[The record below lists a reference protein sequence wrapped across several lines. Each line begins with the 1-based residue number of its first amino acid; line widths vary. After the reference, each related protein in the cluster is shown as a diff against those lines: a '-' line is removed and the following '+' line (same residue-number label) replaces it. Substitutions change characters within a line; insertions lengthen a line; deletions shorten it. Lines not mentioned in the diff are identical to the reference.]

1 MVKKMIELKNI
12 NKKYATNKIETIA
25 LKNIN
30 LKFNDNEFISIL
42 GPSGCG
48 KTTLLNI
55 IGGLDKYSSGELIID
70 KVNTKDYK
78 EKDWDHYRNQNV
90 GFVFQSFNLIPHLSI
105 LKNVEMSLTLSG
117 VNNKTREK
125 MALDALE
132 KVNIAHLA
140 NKLPKHLSGGE
151 KQRASIARAIVNNP
165 KIILADE
172 PTGALDSKNSIQI
185 MQLLKEI
192 SKEHLVVMVT
202 HNQELAS
209 TFSTRIINLLDGE
222 VVSDKENVL
231 IFEEEFREKKK
242 NSKHTK
248 MPFFTAISLSFK
260 NLKLKWARTLLTVL
274 AGSIGI
280 IGVALVIAV
289 ANGVNHY
296 IDDVQRVALGNY
308 PITVSSSVKN
318 NPSTSIKKDLEEYPN
333 NETISIVK
341 GEYKYEHLNTIEN
354 EFFDYF
360 KDLDS
365 SLYSWVN
372 YNTAIKL
379 NIIVKN
385 NDIYEKV
392 YTSYLDEMTEDL
404 DIVNENYDV
413 LKGKLPTEKDEIV
426 IVVDSYNCI
435 SATILYYMGIDYE
448 RDSCSFD
455 EMLNQEFKLL
465 TNDDI
470 YVKIEDR
477 YYQKGSKYYEDLY
490 NNSGLT
496 LKIVGIVRAKKNAT
510 TEAYQEG
517 FLYTKALT
525 DYVYNANMNSQI
537 VREQLEYGLEKNV
550 FTNSKFEDSVGIS
563 STQTAQYLYESQLKD
578 LGVIKEVNRF
588 YIYTTS
594 FEDRLVIEDYID
606 AYSNENSNINISYS
620 DYMKRITQEFS
631 TFVEILSKVLIIF
644 ALISLLVS
652 SIMIGIISY
661 ISVLERRKEIGIL
674 RSIGARRVDV
684 SRIFIAET
692 MLIGLASG
700 ILGIIGAYLLSEP
713 ISIIVK
719 NIIKENA
726 SVTTGLSSFKI
737 VQFEPTYIVLIII
750 GSIILTVI
758 AGLLPTIYASFQK
771 PIKALQGGENN

>member
-1 MVKKMIELKNI
+1 MIELKNI
-12 NKKYATNKIETIA
+12 SKKYITNKIETIA
-25 LKNIN
+25 LKDIN
-30 LKFNDNEFISIL
+30 LKFNDFEFVSIL

-70 KVNTKDYK
+70 GVNTKDYK
-78 EKDWDHYRNQNV
+78 EKDWDFYRNQNV
-90 GFVFQSFNLIPHLSI
+90 GFVFQNFNLIPHLSV
-105 LKNVEMSLTLSG
+105 LKNVEMSLTLTG
-117 VNNKTREK
+117 VSSSLREK
-125 MALDALE
+125 KAREALE
-132 KVNIAHLA
+132 KVNLGHLA
-140 NKLPKHLSGGE
+140 NKLPKYLSGGE

-172 PTGALDSKNSIQI
+172 PTGALDSKNSYQI
-185 MQLLKEI
+185 MELLKEI

-202 HNQELAS
+202 HNQELAN
-209 TFSTRIINLLDGE
+209 TYSTRIINLLDGE
-222 VVSDKENVL
+222 VVSDEEKFKEIKEVK
-231 IFEEEFREKKK
+231 EEVKK

-308 PITVSSSVKN
+308 PITVSSSVK
-318 NPSTSIKKDLEEYPN
+318 STSTISTKKDLEEYPN
-333 NETISIVK
+333 SEKINVSR
-341 GEYKYEHLNTIEN
+341 GEYQYVHLNTIED

-360 KDLDS
+360 NGLDS

-372 YNTAIKL
+372 YNTSIKM

-385 NDIYEKV
+385 NEIYEKV
-392 YTSYLDEMTEDL
+392 YTSYLDEMTDDL
-404 DIVNENYDV
+404 EIVNENYDV
-413 LKGKLPTEKDEIV
+413 LKGKLPTEINEIA
-426 IVVDSYNCI
+426 IVVDSYNSI
-435 SATILYYMGIDYE
+435 NATILYYMGIDYE
-448 RDSCSFD
+448 RDSFTFD
-455 EMLNQEFKLL
+455 EMLGQEFKLL
-465 TNDDI
+465 TNDDL
-470 YVKIEDR
+470 YVKIDDK
-477 YYQKGSKYYEDLY
+477 YYIKGSAYYEELY
-490 NNSGLT
+490 NNNGLT
-496 LKIVGIVRAKKNAT
+496 LKVVGIIRAKKNAT

-525 DYVYNANMNSQI
+525 DYIYQTNMNSEI
-537 VREQLEYGLEKNV
+537 VKEQLEYGLEKNV
-550 FTNSKFEDSVGIS
+550 FTNKKFEDNVGIS
-563 STQTAQYLYESQLKD
+563 STQTAQYQYESQLKD

-674 RSIGARRVDV
+674 RSIGARRIDV
-684 SRIFIAET
+684 SRIFVAET

-700 ILGIIGAYLLSEP
+700 ILGIIGAHLLSEP
-713 ISIIVK
+713 ISKIVK

>member
-1 MVKKMIELKNI
+1 MIELKNI
-12 NKKYATNKIETIA
+12 NKKYITSKIETLA

-30 LKFNDNEFISIL
+30 LKFNDFEFVSIL

-70 KVNTKDYK
+70 GVNTKDYK
-78 EKDWDHYRNQNV
+78 EKDWDFYRNQNV
-90 GFVFQSFNLIPHLSI
+90 GFVFQNFNLIPHLSI

-117 VNNKTREK
+117 VSSLLREK
-125 MALDALE
+125 KAREALE
-132 KVNIAHLA
+132 KVNLSHLA
-140 NKLPKHLSGGE
+140 NKLPKYLSGGE

-172 PTGALDSKNSIQI
+172 PTGALDSKNSYQI
-185 MQLLKEI
+185 MELLKEI

-202 HNQELAS
+202 HNQELAN
-209 TFSTRIINLLDGE
+209 TYSTRIINLLDGE
-222 VVSDKENVL
+222 VVSDEENREIENSKKE
-231 IFEEEFREKKK
+231 IKTKA
-242 NSKHTK
+242 KHTK

-260 NLKLKWARTLLTVL
+260 NLKLKWARTLLTIL

-308 PITVSSSVKN
+308 PITVSSSVKST
-318 NPSTSIKKDLEEYPN
+318 PTTSIYKDLEEYPN
-333 NETISIVK
+333 SEKINVSK
-341 GEYKYEHLNTIEN
+341 GEYQYSHINTIED

-360 KDLDS
+360 KKLDK

-372 YNTAIKL
+372 YNTSIKM
-379 NIIVKN
+379 NMIVKN
-385 NDIYEKV
+385 NENYEKV

-404 DIVNENYDV
+404 DIVNENYEV
-413 LKGKLPTEKDEIV
+413 LKGKLPTEKDEIAV
-426 IVVDSYNCI
+426 VVDSYNCI
-435 SATILYYMGIDYE
+435 NATILYYMGIDYE
-448 RDSCSFD
+448 RDSFTFD
-455 EMLNQEFKLL
+455 EILSQEFKLL
-465 TNDDI
+465 TNDDL
-470 YVKIEDR
+470 YVKIDEK
-477 YYQKGSKYYEDLY
+477 YYIKGSAYYEELY
-490 NNSGLT
+490 NNNGLT
-496 LKIVGIVRAKKNAT
+496 LKVVGIIRAKKNAT

-525 DYVYNANMNSQI
+525 DYIYESNMNSEI
-537 VREQLEYGLEKNV
+537 VKEQLEYGLEKNV
-550 FTNSKFEDSVGIS
+550 FTNKKFEDSVGIS
-563 STQTAQYLYESQLKD
+563 STQTAEYLYENQLKE
-578 LGVIKEVNRF
+578 LGVLKEVNRF

-644 ALISLLVS
+644 AFISLLVS

-674 RSIGARRVDV
+674 RSIGARRIDV
-684 SRIFIAET
+684 SRIFVAET

-700 ILGIIGAYLLSEP
+700 VLGIIGAYFLSEP
-713 ISIIVK
+713 ISKIVK

-726 SVTTGLSSFKI
+726 SVTTGLSTFKI